1 MNPLIGLEGNMLLWI
16 QQHLRSPLLTPVMRL
31 LSTLGNGGAFW
42 IALTVLLIAFK
53 KTRRTGLYCA
63 AAMLL
68 TFVLV
73 NLMLKPA
80 VGRVRP
86 YELFERLMILVSRP
100 GDASFPSG
108 HSANSMACAWTIFR
122 MAPRKY
128 GVVALVLALLIAF
141 SRLYVGV
148 HFPTDVLAGLLIGA
162 AMSECALRL
171 LPWLNRLAGQRG
183 GK

>member
-1 MNPLIGLEGNMLLWI
+1 MNPLIGIEGNILMWI
-16 QQHLRSPLLTPVMRL
+16 QEHFRSPLLTRVMRL
-31 LSTLGNGGAFW
+31 LSALGNGGAFW
-42 IALTVLLIAFK
+42 IVLTVLLIVFK

-68 TFVLV
+68 TFLVV
-73 NLMLKPA
+73 NLLLKPA
-80 VGRVRP
+80 VGRIRP

-108 HSANSMACAWTIFR
+108 HSANSMACAWTVFR
-122 MAPRKY
+122 MAPRRY
-128 GVVALVLALLIAF
+128 GVAALVLALLIAF

-148 HFPTDVLAGLLIGA
+148 HFPTDVLAGLVIGVV
-162 AMSECALRL
+162 MSECALRL
-171 LPWLNRLAGQRG
+171 LPWLNRLAGERG